1 MLPQLQAQ
9 YNLSDPSAPTY
20 TAGKR
25 AVSVA
30 IEIVVVAD
38 GADPVQLVEPCLRS

>member
-25 AVSVA
+25 AASVA
-30 IEIVVVAD
+30 IAGGAVSEIIEFF
-38 GADPVQLVEPCLRS
+38 L